1 MYSLLIAAA
10 EDILKGSDIPTSAV
24 ISCIMGPYVLITFVC
39 PYFVQKI
46 PYLPRIIV
54 VFVLYEVGLFSLV
67 YVRRV
72 GAKLL
77 AVCLVSLAFGV
88 GEMSSITMTSF
99 YHQVVVGVF
108 SAGTGVGFIAAP
120 LYYTAMT
127 TWFCVSSET
136 TTLTVAGLVVV
147 YLIFYFLMERKHSDS
162 SSQYSGT
169 AEFKSIQYQ
178 ELDQGSNTDSRYP
191 PLITREAK
199 LQAIKQILPPIICV
213 VISWLSE
220 FLVMQAVIT
229 TYAFPNSPFPPRDHY
244 QYYITLF
251 LMGEFI
257 GRSYL
262 GVVALIKE
270 ELISRLIV
278 RRLWL
283 LTIIEVC
290 ILVFC
295 LFAAWYRFVPDVT
308 VLLVIS
314 FFAGLIIGI
323 MYANVLQLFTES
335 YEFPLREFVL
345 GFVAVATGMGILIA
359 GLLGLVV
366 EPAFRKHCLT
376 ITDLQAYCFTRTDPN
391 AASNVTS
398 LCR

>member
-1 MYSLLIAAA
+1 MRVGSPCFLHHSAFCLVTCHQVLVRFRSSL
-10 EDILKGSDIPTSAV
+10 DSDTLRSSCLRPSAV
-24 ISCIMGPYVLITFVC
+24 KVPRHTREKPL
-39 PYFVQKI
+39 
-46 PYLPRIIV
+46 LPK
-54 VFVLYEVGLFSLV
+54 
-67 YVRRV
+67 V
-72 GAKLL
+72 GAPPPPTIEKATPGYSCRGNL
-77 AVCLVSLAFGV
+77 VCTKSNFLHIRNCLYINSVPF
-88 GEMSSITMTSF
+88 
-99 YHQVVVGVF
+99 F
-108 SAGTGVGFIAAP
+108 SP
-120 LYYTAMT
+120 AMT

-147 YLIFYFLMERKHSDS
+147 YLIFYFLMERKHNDS
-162 SSQYSGT
+162 SSQYSET
-169 AEFKSIQYQ
+169 AEFKHIHYQ
-178 ELDQGSNTDSRYP
+178 NLDQGSNTDSRYP
-191 PLITREAK
+191 PLITREEK
-199 LQAIKQILPPIICV
+199 LKAIKQILPPIICV

-278 RRLWL
+278 RKLWL
-283 LTIIEVC
+283 LTIIEVF

-295 LFAAWYRFVPDVT
+295 LFAAWYRFLPDVT

-314 FFAGLIIGI
+314 FVAGLIIGI
-323 MYANVLQLFTES
+323 MYANVLQVFTES

-359 GLLGLVV
+359 GLLGLIV
-366 EPAFRKHCLT
+366 EPTFRKHCLT
-376 ITDLQAYCFTRTDPN
+376 ITDLEAYCFTRTDPN

-398 LCR
+398 ACQ

>member
-1 MYSLLIAAA
+1 MRVWSPPCYLHYSVFCVVTCDQVLAWFRSSLH
-10 EDILKGSDIPTSAV
+10 SDPLRR
-24 ISCIMGPYVLITFVC
+24 SC
-39 PYFVQKI
+39 
-46 PYLPRIIV
+46 
-54 VFVLYEVGLFSLV
+54 LFSLAT
-67 YVRRV
+67 RKKKPLLPRV
-72 GAKLL
+72 GALPGKKKRRKRKMSARKLNL
-77 AVCLVSLAFGV
+77 VEEKTGYALSRTSYTCLYINSMFLF
-88 GEMSSITMTSF
+88 
-99 YHQVVVGVF
+99 F
-108 SAGTGVGFIAAP
+108 SP
-120 LYYTAMT
+120 AMT

-147 YLIFYFLMERKHSDS
+147 YLIFYFLMERKHSDF
-162 SSQYSGT
+162 SSQYSET
-169 AEFKSIQYQ
+169 AEFKNIQYQ
-178 ELDQGSNTDSRYP
+178 ELDQGSNTDCRYP
-191 PLITREAK
+191 PLITRETK

-323 MYANVLQLFTES
+323 MYANVLQVFTES